1 MHKNVHIIFHFI
13 SLFVLT
19 LIRLIRNEKKQGPK
33 PPPFS
38 MLLYR
43 LNFKASAEGVGLS
56 VNEFINEAIDEKMVK
71 TKEAGG

>member
-1 MHKNVHIIFHFI
+1 MYISFSVLFIFA
-13 SLFVLT
+13 LT
-19 LIRLIRNEKKQGPK
+19 LIRLIIDEKKQGPK

-71 TKEAGG
+71 TTEAGG